1 MYSSRS
7 LVAVTCMAGALVAC
21 GGGEKAADEPP
32 KTAADSARA
41 VLKGIG
47 NIAGGIIKMAEKQEA
62 LDQTNPYAKL
72 KDPCVLVSRAEAEKY
87 LGPLLA
93 DPYRVGGGKEPAPD
107 GSACLYRGAS
117 GQSVKIEPTYS
128 GGQMAMKMLGM
139 TGRLTNQVFVDETGQ
154 ADTLEGDWDDI
165 RIDFGS
171 VHALKGDVMIEV
183 DATGSPSTGVVGSA
197 ALADIALRRLP
208 HPLAYDGGAAAR
220 RAPGPLVKPVDP
232 CTLVT
237 AEEAAAILGP
247 LVGPP
252 RSTRDACSYPIKNP
266 LGPLS
271 SGPMEVIL
279 QVQWSGGWEALAGAK
294 RTTASVMQNV
304 GVNLPVAHG
313 QVGGGGGGVETK
325 GMGDA
330 TQPVDSDL
338 EKMRKIMAG
347 FGASTEKGSL
357 QLKTDTTTLKGPWD
371 AAAVLAGISFI
382 AVKKDVSMAMDLRL
396 LGEDKAIALVTK
408 AMGRI

>member
-1 MYSSRS
+1 MWSSRS
-7 LVAVTCMAGALVAC
+7 IVAVTCLAGVLMAC
-21 GGGEKAADEPP
+21 GRDAPQGEP
-32 KTAADSARA
+32 KTAADTAAA
-41 VLKGIG
+41 VIKGIG
-47 NIAGGIIKMAEKQEA
+47 DLAGGIVKMAEKQEA
-62 LDQTNPYAKL
+62 LDKSNPYGQL
-72 KDPCVLVSRAEAEKY
+72 KDPCILVSRADAEKY
-87 LGPLLA
+87 LGPLA
-93 DPYRVGGGKEPAPD
+93 GDPYRVRGDREPAAD

-117 GQSVKIEPTYS
+117 GQSVKIEPTYN
-128 GGQMAMKMLGM
+128 GGQMSMKMLGM
-139 TGRLTNQVFVDETGQ
+139 TGRLTSQVFVDESGQ

-197 ALADIALRRLP
+197 ALADIALKRLP
-208 HPLAYDGGAAAR
+208 HPLAYDGAAAAAH
-220 RAPGPLVKPVDP
+220 APGPLVTPRDP

-252 RSTRDACSYPIKNP
+252 KSTKDACSFPIKNP
-266 LGPLS
+266 LGPLA
-271 SGPMEVIL
+271 SGPMEVVL
-279 QVQWSGGWEALAGAK
+279 QVQWTGGWQSLAGAK
-294 RTTASVMQNV
+294 RTIGSVMQNV
-304 GVNLPVAHG
+304 GGNLPVAHA
-313 QVGGGGGGVETK
+313 QVGGGGGS
-325 GMGDA
+325 D
-330 TQPVDSDL
+330 TQSVDPDL

-347 FGASTEKGSL
+347 LGASTEKGSL

-371 AAAVLAGISFI
+371 AAAVLGGISFM
-382 AVKKDVSMAMDLRL
+382 AVKKDVSMGMDLRL

>member
-1 MYSSRS
+1 MWSSRS
-7 LVAVTCMAGALVAC
+7 IVAVTCLAGVLMAC
-21 GGGEKAADEPP
+21 GRDAPQGEP
-32 KTAADSARA
+32 KTAADTAA
-41 VLKGIG
+41 ALIKGIG
-47 NIAGGIIKMAEKQEA
+47 GLAGGIVKMAEKQEA
-62 LDQTNPYAKL
+62 LDKSNPYGKL
-72 KDPCVLVSRAEAEKY
+72 EDPCVLVSRADAEKY
-87 LGPLLA
+87 LGPLMA
-93 DPYRVGGGKEPAPD
+93 DPYRVRGDRDPAPD

-117 GQSVKIEPTYS
+117 GQSVKIEPTYT
-128 GGQMAMKMLGM
+128 GGQMSMKMLGM
-139 TGRLTNQVFVDETGQ
+139 TGRLTSQVLVDESGQ

-197 ALADIALRRLP
+197 ALADIALKRLP
-208 HPLAYDGGAAAR
+208 HPLAYDGAAAAR
-220 RAPGPLVKPVDP
+220 HAPGPLVQPRDP

-252 RSTRDACSYPIKNP
+252 KSTKDACSFPIKNP
-266 LGPLS
+266 LGPLA
-271 SGPMEVIL
+271 SGPMEVML
-279 QVQWSGGWEALAGAK
+279 QVQWSGGWQALAGAK
-294 RTTASVMQNV
+294 RTIGSVMQNV
-304 GVNLPVAHG
+304 GGNLPMAHG

-325 GMGDA
+325 RTGDT
-330 TQPVDSDL
+330 TQPVDADL

-347 FGASTEKGSL
+347 LGASTEKGSL

-371 AAAVLAGISFI
+371 AAAVLGGISFM
-382 AVKKDVSMAMDLRL
+382 AVKKDVSMGMDLRL

-408 AMGRI
+408 AMGRL